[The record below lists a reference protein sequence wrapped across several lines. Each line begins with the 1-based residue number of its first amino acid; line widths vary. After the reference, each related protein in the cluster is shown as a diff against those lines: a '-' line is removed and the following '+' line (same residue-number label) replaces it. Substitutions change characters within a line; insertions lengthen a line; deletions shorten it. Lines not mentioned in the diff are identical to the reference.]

1 MSPLRGA
8 RSFLSLLLS
17 GAAATACTAV
27 PEAGP
32 PEAGAFSTTSRG
44 GTATPGLVDGSGSP
58 EGACTPKFDTPSGDN
73 VRYEAG
79 RPGSRWWVSFATMTN
94 TCTTSVNLVGLST
107 VPSGTVGAT
116 QVPMKWTGNTRI
128 RLLPPA
134 EVPTMFFKDGAFP
147 LRPLESADLAP
158 GQAAQ
163 ILGEIE
169 IADSVNPARVPTV
182 ELRYRLGQVPGAE
195 TLRLGLSMCNCAMP
209 PPTF

>member
-1 MSPLRGA
+1 
-8 RSFLSLLLS
+8 
-17 GAAATACTAV
+17 
-27 PEAGP
+27 
-32 PEAGAFSTTSRG
+32 
-44 GTATPGLVDGSGSP
+44 
-58 EGACTPKFDTPSGDN
+58 
-73 VRYEAG
+73 
-79 RPGSRWWVSFATMTN
+79 
-94 TCTTSVNLVGLST
+94 
-107 VPSGTVGAT
+107 
-116 QVPMKWTGNTRI
+116 
-128 RLLPPA
+128 
-134 EVPTMFFKDGAFP
+134 MFFKDGAFP